1 MACLGYWKVTTNFIL
16 DRWRIQI
23 QRPVRH
29 CCSSSSLRSFP
40 ICLLNKLFL
49 LLLTLVTCIFTIWSW
64 MASRIIIA
72 NMSVSYRID
81 WGSLAEIIVLHN
93 WNSISY
99 FAKWPIKPLLT
110 MADMIV
116 VGHLTL
122 FLPACV
128 MWWLYMGWFNP
139 LPVGVG
145 LFNGKL
151 QPKSF
156 QPWTLQL
163 RIFQPQIHGWKVQ
176 CHWKNEPH
184 FQTKNIFSR
193 NAFSFP
199 ILFSYLK

>member
-23 QRPVRH
+23 QRSVRH

-81 WGSLAEIIVLHN
+81 WGRLVDIIVLHN

-99 FAKWPIKPLLT
+99 FAKWPIEPLLT
-110 MADMIV
+110 MAEMIV
-116 VGHLTL
+116 LEHLK
-122 FLPACV
+122 
-128 MWWLYMGWFNP
+128 Y
-139 LPVGVG
+139 G
-145 LFNGKL
+145 LFNAKI

-163 RIFQPQIHGWKVQ
+163 KRPKSTQV
-176 CHWKNEPH
+176 
-184 FQTKNIFSR
+184 TR
-193 NAFSFP
+193 NW
-199 ILFSYLK
+199 YKK